1 MHVTS
6 PAEAFPEPGTVCN
19 PAVFYDGSDAFVCY
33 EACERAGAGNAVLKF
48 GEVIDFRVT
57 PMNVEG
63 LEECRYPVKPWA
75 FNEIFACEETIR
87 WKMLGARLWLIS
99 FNDVMVEVIF
109 ETVALIGRDAV
120 AGPQDKTLMNVVS
133 ALKSGRRR
141 PLSGGV

>member
-6 PAEAFPEPGTVCN
+6 PREAFPEPDTVCN

-33 EACERAGAGNAVLKF
+33 EASERAGGGNVVLKF

-63 LEECRYPVKPWA
+63 LEKCRYPVEPWA
-75 FNEIFACEETIR
+75 FNEIFCCEETIR
-87 WKMLGARLWLIS
+87 WKVLGARLWLIS

-109 ETVALIGRDAV
+109 ETVSLISRDAN
-120 AGPQDKTLMNVVS
+120 ARSQDTTLMNVVS
-133 ALKSGRRR
+133 ALKKR
-141 PLSGGV
+141 VI